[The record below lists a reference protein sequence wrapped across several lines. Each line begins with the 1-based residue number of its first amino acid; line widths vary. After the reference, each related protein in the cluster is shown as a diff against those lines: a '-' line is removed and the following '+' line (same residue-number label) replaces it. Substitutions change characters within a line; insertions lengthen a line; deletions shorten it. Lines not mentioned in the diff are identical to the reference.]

1 MPIHSISLENCAYG
15 YGGKEIVSTGAL
27 EIQNGITCIIGPNGS
42 GKTTFLR
49 GIAGVLEPMRGK
61 AMIDGVDLFGHR
73 SSSVRSHIGFVPE
86 NSFPYPD
93 MTVRQYLSY
102 WGSLYNASQ
111 KNVEEALQRLAIV
124 NLAERSGN
132 ALSLGQ
138 KRRVMIARLLL
149 IEPLVMILDEP
160 TANLDPEISL
170 QVSRLISESGKE
182 IPVVYSTHHLLEV
195 EQLFDKAYFVIKGK
209 LVGPYVR
216 EDMKTDL
223 YSTYMELM
231 PEAGE
236 VPQ

>member
-1 MPIHSISLENCAYG
+1 MPVHSINLENCCYG
-15 YGGKEIVSTGAL
+15 YGGKKIVSTGTM
-27 EIQNGITCIIGPNGS
+27 EIGNGITCIIGPNGS

-49 GIAGVLEPMRGK
+49 GIAGVLEPMSGRVTV
-61 AMIDGVDLFGHR
+61 DGVDLFGHS
-73 SSSVRSHIGFVPE
+73 SSSVRSHIGFLPE

-102 WGSLYNASQ
+102 WGSLYSATQ
-111 KNVEEALQRLAIV
+111 KTVEDALKRLGIG

-132 ALSLGQ
+132 ALSQGQ

-149 IEPLVMILDEP
+149 MEPIVMILDEP
-160 TANLDPEISL
+160 NANLDPEISL
-170 QVSRLISESGKE
+170 QVSRLISESGKG

-195 EQLFDKAYFVIKGK
+195 EQLFDKAYFVMKGK
-209 LVGPYVR
+209 LVGPYLR

-231 PEAGE
+231 PETGE